1 MGRIVHTT
9 DSIGRRG
16 VAQGEICKTCPG
28 GCKTDLRA
36 GVRIEHTQR
45 IGGYDFSISFAEMDT
60 SEFVDPL
67 DDFYSIIFYYRC
79 CRIISAA
86 EGTDRFTV
94 GSVPV

>member
-1 MGRIVHTT
+1 MGRIVDTT

-28 GCKTDLRA
+28 GCKTDCLRA

-67 DDFYSIIFYYRC
+67 DDF
-79 CRIISAA
+79 
-86 EGTDRFTV
+86 
-94 GSVPV
+94 